1 MRATFIVTILL
12 LGAGA
17 GAPGQGP
24 QPGRDYLVFVAAEA
38 ADRVSL
44 VRFGPGG
51 ARVERDIPIGLMP
64 TDPDGPHGL
73 TVSPDGRFLY
83 VSTAHGNPYGYL
95 WKLDAETGRVLRR
108 AELGYFPAT
117 LQLTPDG
124 AFAFVVNFNLHGD
137 MVPSSVSVVATD
149 SMFELTR
156 IPTCVMPHGSR
167 VTSDGARQYHAC
179 MMDDLVV
186 EIDARAFAVSRSF
199 RVAKGAEQGFTGLPA
214 AHASHPADH
223 APRPTSHAPSCSP
236 TWAQPSPDG
245 ATLWVACNKA
255 NEIVEIDVGSWAVR
269 RRLAAGEGVYNLGV
283 TGDGK
288 LLVATNKRGQSIS
301 LFDVA
306 TGKELARIAT
316 TRKIVHGVAI
326 SPDDRYAFISV
337 EGIGSQPGT
346 VEIIDLRAR
355 ARVAAVDVGQMAGGI
370 DVWKPAA
377 GTPSRNDSLR
387 RPLGTDPRKDSVDG
401 SR

>member
-51 ARVERDIPIGLMP
+51 ARVERDIPIGVMP
-64 TDPDGPHGL
+64 TYPDGPHGL
-73 TVSPDGRFLY
+73 TVSPDRRFLY

-95 WKLDAETGRVLRR
+95 WKLDAETGRSVRR
-108 AELGYFPAT
+108 VELGNFPAT

-149 SMFELTR
+149 SMLELTR

-167 VTSDGARQYHAC
+167 VTADGARQYSAC

-186 EIDARAFAVSRSF
+186 EIDARLFALSRSF
-199 RVAKGAEQGFTGLPA
+199 RVAKGAEQAFAGLPA
-214 AHASHPADH
+214 AQASHPGPGTH

-236 TWAQPSPDG
+236 TWAQPSPNG
-245 ATLWVACNKA
+245 ATLWVACNKS
-255 NEIVEIDVGSWAVR
+255 NEIVEIDVASWTLR
-269 RRLAAGEGVYNLGV
+269 RRLPAGEGVYNLGV

-288 LLVATNKRGQSIS
+288 LLVATNKRGQSVSI
-301 LFDVA
+301 FDAA
-306 TGKELARIAT
+306 TGKEIARIPT
-316 TRKIVHGVAI
+316 IRRVVHGVTV
-326 SPDDRYAFISV
+326 SPDDRYAFVSV
-337 EGIGSQPGT
+337 EGIGAEPGT
-346 VEIIDLRAR
+346 VEVIDLRAR
-355 ARVAAVDVGQMAGGI
+355 QRVAAVDVGQMAGGI
-370 DVWKPAA
+370 EFWKTEP
-377 GTPSRNDSLR
+377 
-387 RPLGTDPRKDSVDG
+387 
-401 SR
+401 